1 MNLFEP
7 PLLMPLRRAYL
18 KAGHLPKIV
27 RQAAKA
33 LLEARAPHGIP

>member
-1 MNLFEP
+1 
-7 PLLMPLRRAYL
+7 LRRTYL
-18 KAGHLPKIV
+18 KAGQSPKFV